1 MTRFFSLWNFK
12 RMVEE
17 QIRDSLLLR
26 LKTLG
31 YHLIR
36 VKLINNNKKKILQVM
51 AERIKD
57 KKMDIEDCVFLS
69 KHISTFLEVDD
80 LISSSYVL
88 EVSSG
93 GLARP
98 LTMID
103 DYESFKDNKAKIV
116 LKENFLGKKTY
127 KGFLKGV
134 DKNGKIL
141 LETENNEIKFNFI
154 EIEKANIDPNWA
166 IENN

>member
-1 MTRFFSLWNFK
+1 MI
-12 RMVEE
+12 EE
-17 QIRDSLLLR
+17 QIKGILFLR
-26 LKTLG
+26 LKKLG

-36 VKLINNNKKKILQVM
+36 VKLIKLSEKKTLQIM

-69 KHISTFLEVDD
+69 KHISTLLEVDD
-80 LISSSYVL
+80 PISSSYEL

-93 GLARP
+93 GIARP

-103 DYESFKDNKAKIV
+103 DFKSFKNNKAKIV
-116 LKENFLGKKTY
+116 LKEKFLGKKTY

-141 LETENNEIKFNFI
+141 LETESHKIRFNFV
-154 EIEKANIDPNWA
+154 EIEKANIDQNWA

>member
-1 MTRFFSLWNFK
+1 
-12 RMVEE
+12 MVEE
-17 QIRDSLLLR
+17 QIRDLLLLR
-26 LKTLG
+26 LKKLG

-36 VKLINNNKKKILQVM
+36 VKLIYANSKKTLQIM

-57 KKMDIEDCVFLS
+57 KKMDIGDCVFLS

-80 LISSSYVL
+80 PISSSYSL

-93 GLARP
+93 GVARP
-98 LTMID
+98 LTIID

-116 LKENFLGKKTY
+116 LKEKFLGKKTY

-134 DKNGKIL
+134 DKEGKIL
-141 LETENNEIKFNFI
+141 LETENHKIKLNFF
-154 EIEKANIDPNWA
+154 EIEKANIDPNWVM
-166 IENN
+166 ENI

>member
-1 MTRFFSLWNFK
+1 
-12 RMVEE
+12 MVEE
-17 QIRDSLLLR
+17 QIRKLLIFR
-26 LKTLG
+26 LKSLG

-36 VKLINNNKKKILQVM
+36 VKLANINSKKTLQIMV
-51 AERIKD
+51 ERIKD

-69 KHISTFLEVDD
+69 KHISTFLEVYDP
-80 LISSSYVL
+80 ISSSYVL

-103 DYESFKDNKAKIV
+103 DYESFKYNKAKIV
-116 LKENFLGKKTY
+116 LKEKFLGKKTY
-127 KGFLKGV
+127 KGFLKGI

-141 LETENNEIKFNFI
+141 LETENNKLKFNFL

-166 IENN
+166 IDNDQFN